1 MAASYGQNDVW
12 GQAVN
17 LLTGYPMPDRATMF
31 DKVRSDPEEIPLFHM
46 QIETINATQVTE
58 HDFTVFD
65 GWEKT
70 KTDDY
75 ILPFYSKAPGN
86 STLYLKKARIVFIG
100 IPVDGNGRANLFDD
114 KELSEGG
121 PFKGPKSDTEWDT
134 GPMSQYISGAKYALQ
149 KLVEGHT
156 TYGVSYS
163 GATVLNQDAVDLKKF
178 EEVARSFDR
187 SMQFFLNHS
196 QILGGWEKQMGDEKA
211 AWKGHAAGVFYNL
224 VHGLNKNYESYVR
237 QLGGS
242 KYTSAYTMLDGH
254 SPKSKPAEYLA
265 HAQGALWGEGLML
278 LMAWDK
284 WASGKNGAHWP
295 HRWLLNLLDELSV
308 WVIANNVK
316 QVLTTD
322 SVSANFTY
330 NHPQYGDLTNLQTWK
345 RIGEEAVDR
354 WNKHV
359 DAVLTVAGGNVLE
372 NLKKSWALAVDGLG
386 QPLETKGST
395 SLVDEGDLGGGPGGD
410 DNKLNDEFIKNLKN
424 LGGKNNG
431 GPDLGPSL
439 DEFGDK
445 IGDGFGKL
453 NDGLNLFGDHVGDG
467 FKNLNGGIG
476 NLAGGITDSL
486 SDFGGGLNNLG
497 LSSIGLSGPGA
508 TSPLNNLGGLGGGG
522 PLNNLGVP
530 GGGGVNNLTNPDG
543 SKTRLNP
550 DGSLITTY
558 PDGSKSIFNPATGRM
573 TTVSA
578 DGRTTTSDLPKGGT
592 VRNPDGTTTTLN
604 ADGTLTTTYPD
615 GTTTTVDPSTG
626 KVNTVHPDGSSEQ
639 SLLNAELGSFTTP
652 GGGSAHLNPDGTVTT
667 TYPDGSSETVDPA
680 AHTVTTT
687 LPDGSTQTSHLDT
700 GGSVTNPDGSTTTL
714 NPDGSLTTEFPDG
727 TTQVLKPDGTL
738 VTTGPDGSTTTS
750 SLNEGLGIGDPG
762 SGGVGD
768 SLDHLSDSLDGLND
782 LDLDFGLPDDFDLNL
797 PEGPSGTGGAVDAPD
812 LAVGGPGP
820 LNSDLA
826 SGYSDE
832 LFTED
837 PDDTGFFGG
846 AVGAPPP
853 TGAGQAGGGAA
864 SGPQSLNQ
872 GLGAGGVP
880 PMGGMGGMGGAGN
893 NESKGERVRTVH
905 GDSDGASLPER
916 QRRGRSVDVDED
928 EDDLVLPRRSTATTG
943 SASVQGGGSGSDRD
957 RRGGQSRERKASYVV
972 EEEEDVWG
980 TEDGGAPAVIG

>member
-1 MAASYGQNDVW
+1 MAATFGQNDVW

-17 LLTGYPMPDRATMF
+17 LFTGYPMPDR
-31 DKVRSDPEEIPLFHM
+31 DKLFEKLASDPDKIPLFTL
-46 QIETINATQVTE
+46 TIDKRILASVDMD
-58 HDFTVFD
+58 DFTALS
-65 GWEKT
+65 GWQRT
-70 KTDDY
+70 NDQDY
-75 ILPFYSKAPGN
+75 VLAFYTNEQYSV
-86 STLYLKKARIVFIG
+86 TLWKVKIVFIG
-100 IPVDGNGRANLFDD
+100 MPTDANGRADLFDD
-114 KELSEGG
+114 RQMSEGG
-121 PFKGPKSDTEWDT
+121 PFRGPKSGTEWDS
-134 GPMSQYISGAKYALQ
+134 GPMAQYISGAKAALDA
-149 KLVEGHT
+149 LVNDHS
-156 TYGVSYS
+156 TYGYSYS
-163 GATVLNQDAVDLKKF
+163 GAVVPHADSVDLDSF
-178 EEVARSFDR
+178 ERLARSFDR
-187 SMQFFLNHS
+187 AAKFFVDQGNTVAA
-196 QILGGWEKQMGDEKA
+196 WDKQMDGEKA
-211 AWKGHAAGVFYNL
+211 AWKGTAAGVFQ
-224 VHGLNKNYESYVR
+224 GLIHTVNKNYESYVE
-237 QLGGS
+237 QLGGKDFAANS
-242 KYTSAYTMLDGH
+242 STLKGYL
-254 SPKSKPAEYLA
+254 PASTYAASIVMAQRTVWA
-265 HAQGALWGEGLML
+265 HAMVLQY
-278 LMAWDK
+278 AWNEF
-284 WASGKNGAHWP
+284 ATGNGAHWP
-295 HRWLLNLLDELSV
+295 HRWLLKVLDDLSA
-308 WVIANNVK
+308 WVISHNAT
-316 QVLTTD
+316 QVLENG
-322 SVSANFTY
+322 SVTSSFESP
-330 NHPQYGDLTNLQTWK
+330 HPKYGDLTKATSWK
-345 RIGEEAVDR
+345 AVGEEAVHQWKEYVKASLDP
-354 WNKHV
+354 
-359 DAVLTVAGGNVLE
+359 VAGEVME
-372 NLKKSWALAVDGLG
+372 NIKRYFVDLSESFDK
-386 QPLETKGST
+386 PLETKNTT
-395 SLVDEGDLGGGPGGD
+395 SLTDEGIEGGSKGPGGD
-410 DNKLNDEFIKNLKN
+410 DKLNDEFIKNLKN
-424 LGGKNNG
+424 LGGKNDG

-476 NLAGGITDSL
+476 NLTGGITDSL

-497 LSSIGLSGPGA
+497 LSNIGLSGPGA

-615 GTTTTVDPSTG
+615 GTRTTVDPSTG
-626 KVNTVHPDGSSEQ
+626 EVNTVHPDGSSEQ

-687 LPDGSTQTSHLDT
+687 LPDGTTQTSHLDT

-750 SLNEGLGIGDPG
+750 SLNEGLGIADPG

-768 SLDHLSDSLDGLND
+768 SLDHLSDSLDGLNG

-797 PEGPSGTGGAVDAPD
+797 PEGLSGTGGAVDAPD

-826 SGYSDE
+826 SGYSDD
-832 LFTED
+832 LLAED

-853 TGAGQAGGGAA
+853 TGAGQPGGGAA

-905 GDSDGASLPER
+905 GDSDGAALPER

-957 RRGGQSRERKASYVV
+957 RRDGQSRERKASYVV